1 MKVTI
6 TRAQYEEIKK
16 IINKHYEGCIRCE
29 EDDSAKEAV
38 LDYLSYVTND
48 IEDILVDD
56 TKKDSE

>member
-1 MKVTI
+1 MKVKI

-16 IINKHYEGCIRCE
+16 IIDKHYESCIRCE
-29 EDDSAKEAV
+29 DDDSTKGTV

-48 IEDILVDD
+48 IEDILVEN